1 MSRGEWIAYD
11 TFRMCT
17 DNVKTYPQVAKN
29 LALAIFGFEVL
40 QKGTVTVKSSNR
52 SRNKNNPL
60 YRLDGKKILCL
71 KGMKM

>member
-1 MSRGEWIAYD
+1 
-11 TFRMCT
+11 MCT

-40 QKGTVTVKSSNR
+40 QKGTMTAKHNNR
-52 SRNKNNPL
+52 SRNQNKPL
-60 YRLDGKKILCL
+60 YRLDGINILCL